1 MPFEASALD
10 SVARETRPFAAELE
24 PVDWVEPSEMVI
36 HSKQYR
42 VMGQMGEGGMGT
54 IYHAYDPVLERDVA
68 LKVMKPGLPGAARQ
82 RFRMEALYGA
92 RLSHP
97 NLARVY
103 DLGFMPDRGLDWF
116 AMEHLRGKDLDRLL
130 ARARQR
136 NMRLSFAIVAHVF
149 GGVLDAL
156 EHAHRRGVVHRDVK
170 PSNIFV
176 CRDVED
182 GRIWSKLLDFG
193 VALDLARHKGPIE
206 ICGDP
211 RYIAPEQA
219 LGNRPL
225 DGRTDLYAAGITL
238 FELVTGRHPF
248 HDLLEAPSRDLLA
261 AQCERDVPRP
271 GNLLPAAVSK
281 EVRYGLDVV
290 VQRACDKD
298 PDKRFASAADM
309 RTAMLDV
316 LRGAPERHD
325 MTAA

>member
-1 MPFEASALD
+1 MRFAAPALD
-10 SVARETRPFAAELE
+10 HVARETRPFAAELE
-24 PVDWVEPSEMVI
+24 PVDRVDPSQLVI

-42 VMGQMGEGGMGT
+42 VVDQVGEGGMGCV
-54 IYHAYDPVLERDVA
+54 YRAYDPVLERDVA
-68 LKVMKPGLPGAARQ
+68 LKVIKPGLPGSARQ
-82 RFRMEALYGA
+82 RFRQEALYGA
-92 RLSHP
+92 RLVHP

-103 DLGFMPDRGLDWF
+103 DLGFMPDCGLDWF

-130 ARARQR
+130 ARAKER

-176 CRDVED
+176 CRDAED
-182 GRIWSKLLDFG
+182 GRIWAKLLDFG
-193 VALDLARHKGPIE
+193 VALDMRRTEGPIE

-248 HDLLEAPSRDLLA
+248 EDLLEAPSRDLLA
-261 AQCERDVPRP
+261 AHCEREIPRP
-271 GNLLPAAVSK
+271 SDYLPASVAK
-281 EVRYGLDVV
+281 EVRCGLDVV
-290 VQRACDKD
+290 IGRACKKD
-298 PDKRFASAADM
+298 PDDRFASASDM
-309 RTAMLDV
+309 RRAMLDV
-316 LRGAPERHD
+316 LRGAPGRHE
-325 MTAA
+325 MNVV